1 MFVRGPSSC
10 GCGVFAGETF
20 DEALPWLSVH
30 ISPKRRDSLVTTSTP
45 PPWCV
50 WLLNQTY
57 MSISKR
63 PLHSW
68 IHFFFCFPHRLAGL
82 AVLSPLSCSVSYSFR
97 PSFTGVDTL
106 AHILLVMIRHSIR
119 WSRSSCRLLS
129 SPDSND
135 FRPTV
140 FFLFWLLSCAVV
152 KVFSSRPPH
161 FPLLNLSF
169 LAQSLERDGFVY
181 VAYQWCGSIHPP
193 RFVLTISI
201 TPHDYSLMKSSA
213 YTLIYVT
220 PCDRPDLAPLAA
232 SSTSSLLT
240 VLSHGIPWF
249 LLFPRPLSAYTLPPR
264 SRTRVTY
271 CHMNLLV

>member
-1 MFVRGPSSC
+1 MRRVRRWNIRWSVAVALRSYFSEETGFSC
-10 GCGVFAGETF
+10 YY
-20 DEALPWLSVH
+20 VH
-30 ISPKRRDSLVTTSTP
+30 P

-50 WLLNQTY
+50 WLLHQTY

-119 WSRSSCRLLS
+119 WSRSSGRLLS

-181 VAYQWCGSIHPP
+181 VAYQWCGSIHPLALFW
-193 RFVLTISI
+193 RFQSHPMII
-201 TPHDYSLMKSSA
+201 PWWSLPPIRWYM
-213 YTLIYVT
+213 L
-220 PCDRPDLAPLAA
+220 PLAIA
-232 SSTSSLLT
+232 L
-240 VLSHGIPWF
+240 
-249 LLFPRPLSAYTLPPR
+249 TLPP
-264 SRTRVTY
+264 SRLPPLPPFSPPYHMASLDSY
-271 CHMNLLV
+271 CFPAPSPPILYPLALARA